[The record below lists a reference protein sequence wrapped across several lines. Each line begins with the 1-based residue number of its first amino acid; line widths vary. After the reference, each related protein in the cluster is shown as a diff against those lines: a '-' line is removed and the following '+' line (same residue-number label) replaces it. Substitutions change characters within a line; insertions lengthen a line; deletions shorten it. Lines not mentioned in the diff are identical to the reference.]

1 MLIKFKFPG
10 RDGFIHH
17 NTERMC
23 KVDHH
28 IIIFIKTTMQYCLG
42 IIIEE

>member
-23 KVDHH
+23 KVDHR
-28 IIIFIKTTMQYCLG
+28 IIIYKNNNAILLRHYY
-42 IIIEE
+42 